1 MALIANLLCPSF
13 VNHVIELTPKYSKLM
28 AIIALAV
35 GRRKRIPMSNLVFLN
50 LCDRR
55 RRLHKNTI
63 LNFKSVSDV
72 CDPYLA

>member
-1 MALIANLLCPSF
+1 MALIANLLCSSF
-13 VNHVIELTPKYSKLM
+13 VNYVKELTPKYSKLM
-28 AIIALAV
+28 VIIALAV
-35 GRRKRIPMSNLVFLN
+35 GRRKRIPMYNLVFLN

-55 RRLHKNTI
+55 RCHKKTI